1 LSEVETQ
8 KEALQSD
15 VEDYKRQ
22 LDELIQ
28 AKNEDETVLL
38 QKFRDLLNEKKLK
51 IREQQK
57 IIAQA
62 SFAEDVAASPQ
73 HEASPQPVR
82 KPAASRAGKRKAAS
96 KDTQVADM
104 TSDAEEMD
112 IDEPIKIE
120 AEETDPGNTTDGT
133 ASTAGGDDSDNEEP
147 ASSNA
152 KTAAPSTTQ
161 KADKPPPPRSLPFNQ
176 KRAAAKPAPKA
187 SSETDS
193 DDDEL

>member
-1 LSEVETQ
+1 MSEVETQ
-8 KEALQSD
+8 KGALQSD

-28 AKNEDETVLL
+28 AKNEDETVFL

-62 SFAEDVAASPQ
+62 SFAEDIVASPE
-73 HEASPQPVR
+73 HEPSPQPVR
-82 KPAASRAGKRKAAS
+82 KPAASRAGKRKAAP

-104 TSDAEEMD
+104 TSDTDEMD
-112 IDEPIKIE
+112 IDESVKIE
-120 AEETDPGNTTDGT
+120 PEETDPGNTTDGT
-133 ASTAGGDDSDNEEP
+133 ASTAGGDDSENEKP
-147 ASSNA
+147 ASSTA
-152 KTAAPSTTQ
+152 KTAASSTSA

-176 KRAAAKPAPKA
+176 KRAAAKPAPKD